1 MPDCDSVPIQTV
13 RVYLKRLPS
22 GAYRVT
28 VLSPSLPRPVFRSY
42 PAGTSEADAVARA
55 VGRALSLSSAEK
67 GDQKD
72 CDANPEIHVLA
83 LASHEVLSKNQQ
95 PHCETE
101 SITPCGVNDAVVCVD
116 ANHRQQE
123 RSPRLAPQNVAPQL
137 TQHRR
142 PPLRLRVTWQ
152 GLL

>member
-22 GAYRVT
+22 GAYRAT
-28 VLSPSLPRPVFRSY
+28 VLTPSLPRPLFRVY
-42 PAGTSEADAVARA
+42 PSELGEVEAVARA
-55 VGRALSLSSAEK
+55 VGRALSLSSAEQ

-72 CDANPEIHVLA
+72 CDANPGIHELVLRPVDDDCQQTCGDEDKTDS
-83 LASHEVLSKNQQ
+83 ASCRYVFLPPPSDEEPAENKLCPFIDSDQGQQ
-95 PHCETE
+95 P
-101 SITPCGVNDAVVCVD
+101 
-116 ANHRQQE
+116 
-123 RSPRLAPQNVAPQL
+123 

-142 PPLRLRVTWQ
+142 PPVRVRVTWQ